1 MPDEVEKMLDT
12 FYNSVFDLAYDMYVN
27 ADLPK
32 NEIKAILGL
41 DVRNAVDQMFKD
53 NFD

>member
-1 MPDEVEKMLDT
+1 MPDKVGKMLDT
-12 FYNSVFDLAYDMYVN
+12 FWLNVFDLAYDMHVN
-27 ADLPK
+27 AGLPK

-41 DVRNAVDQMFKD
+41 DLRDAVDQMFKD